1 MDTQAPV
8 SRMVREADTWSLRNL
23 VEIAQKELASRE
35 EKTQAGVGQ
44 ARVIPSDAY
53 RPMSDDELLRH
64 IFTYH
69 DDPNKIPN
77 YVAIR
82 TAGKHFA
89 EAILQNV
96 KPCADR
102 TEALRMARL
111 AVLWANAALALDG
124 VSF

>member
-8 SRMVREADTWSLRNL
+8 GRMVREADTWSLRNL
-23 VEIAQKELASRE
+23 VEVAQKELASRE
-35 EKTQAGVGQ
+35 EKSQVGAGKI
-44 ARVIPSDAY
+44 RSIPSDAY
-53 RPMSDDELLRH
+53 RPMSDAELLTH

-69 DDPNKIPN
+69 DDPNKVPN
-77 YVAIR
+77 YTAIR

-89 EAILQNV
+89 EVVLQNV

-102 TEALRMARL
+102 TEALRMVRL